1 MQRLELVKRNSKTL
15 IINICHT
22 FRMLS
27 RDIEDVKKTQK
38 ELQEKKAT
46 NDEMVNS

>member
-1 MQRLELVKRNSKTL
+1 
-15 IINICHT
+15 
-22 FRMLS
+22 MLS